1 MTSYRGGRPLSRL
14 NPLHDITD
22 PMNRL
27 EQAMSAMKDEM
38 GPIQTLPAVLASLQ
52 RVEQLLERLVAIQEA
67 EAEASGIAVKPAPAS
82 RRAAPR
88 KRAASA

>member
-1 MTSYRGGRPLSRL
+1 LSRL
-14 NPLHDITD
+14 NPLSEITE

-27 EQAMSAMKDEM
+27 ERSMTAMRDEM
-38 GPIQTLPAVLASLQ
+38 APIQTLPDVLASLQ
-52 RVEQLLERLVAIQEA
+52 RVESLLERLVEIQEA
-67 EAEASGIAVKPAPAS
+67 EAAGVPVKPAPAS

>member
-1 MTSYRGGRPLSRL
+1 MSRL

-27 EQAMSAMKDEM
+27 ERSMSAMRDEM
-38 GPIQTLPAVLASLQ
+38 APIQTLPDVLASLQ
-52 RVEQLLERLVAIQEA
+52 RVEGLLERLLALQEA
-67 EAEASGIAVKPAPAS
+67 EAAANGIAVKPAPAS

>member
-1 MTSYRGGRPLSRL
+1 LSRL
-14 NPLHDITD
+14 NPLHDITE

-27 EQAMSAMKDEM
+27 ERSMSAMKDEM
-38 GPIQTLPAVLASLQ
+38 TPIQTLPDVLKSLQ
-52 RVEQLLERLVAIQEA
+52 RVEQLLERLVVIQEA
-67 EAEASGIAVKPAPAS
+67 EAEAAGIAVKPTPAS

>member
-1 MTSYRGGRPLSRL
+1 LSRL
-14 NPLHDITD
+14 NPLHDITE

-27 EQAMSAMKDEM
+27 ERSMSAMRDEM
-38 GPIQTLPAVLASLQ
+38 APIQTLPDVLASLQ
-52 RVEQLLERLVAIQEA
+52 RVEGLLERLLALQEA
-67 EAEASGIAVKPAPAS
+67 EAEAAGIVVKPAPAS

>member
-1 MTSYRGGRPLSRL
+1 LSRL
-14 NPLHDITD
+14 NPLSEITE

-27 EQAMSAMKDEM
+27 ERSMTAMRDEM
-38 GPIQTLPAVLASLQ
+38 APIQTLPDVLSSLQ
-52 RVEQLLERLVAIQEA
+52 RVEALLERLVAIQEA
-67 EAEASGIAVKPAPAS
+67 EAKAGGFMPEPAPAS

>member
-1 MTSYRGGRPLSRL
+1 MSRL
-14 NPLHDITD
+14 NPLHDITE

-27 EQAMSAMKDEM
+27 ESAMNSMRDEM
-38 GPIQTLPAVLASLQ
+38 APIQTLPDVLASLQ
-52 RVEQLLERLVAIQEA
+52 RVEALLGRLVAIQEA

>member
-1 MTSYRGGRPLSRL
+1 MSRL
-14 NPLHDITD
+14 NPLHDITE

-27 EQAMSAMKDEM
+27 EKSMSAMKDEM
-38 GPIQTLPAVLASLQ
+38 APIQTLPDVLKSLQ
-52 RVEQLLERLVAIQEA
+52 RVEGLLERLLALQEA
-67 EAEASGIAVKPAPAS
+67 EAEAAGIAVKPAPAS